1 MKLIIL
7 DRDGVINEDSMHY
20 IKSPEEWVPI
30 EGSLD
35 AISFL
40 NKHGYTVVV
49 ATNQS
54 AISKKLFS
62 LSTLDEIHKKMQD
75 ELMKKK
81 GKIDKIFYCPHI
93 DEDECLCRKPKSG
106 LMEKIKEHYNISSK
120 KSTCSWRLS
129 QDLEA
134 YYKSD
139 AQPILVRTGNGK
151 NG

>member
-7 DRDGVINEDSMHY
+7 DRDGVINVDSMHY

-62 LSTLDEIHKKMQD
+62 LSTLDEIHRKMQE

-81 GKIDKIFYCPHI
+81 GKINKI
-93 DEDECLCRKPKSG
+93 
-106 LMEKIKEHYNISSK
+106 
-120 KSTCSWRLS
+120 
-129 QDLEA
+129 
-134 YYKSD
+134 
-139 AQPILVRTGNGK
+139 
-151 NG
+151 